1 MCLLK
6 SKILHHGISGYNNGS
21 WFTLTIVCMQLIVI
35 ISAIIVQVFLTVK
48 KISPFISLLIVAV
61 LSGLALGMTPANLI
75 KSIEAG
81 VGSTM
86 GGLALIICLG
96 AILGKIL
103 EESGAAEKI
112 SLTLIKSFGEKNIQW
127 AVLLTG
133 FLIGIPLYY
142 NAGFVILVP
151 LVFMLAKKTGL
162 PLLYIAIP
170 MAASLSTTHCFL
182 PPHPGPAV
190 LINAFK
196 ADVGKT
202 LLYGIC
208 IAIPAVIVAGPL
220 LGRQLKKIS
229 SSDLNLFNSTA
240 ANIKILPKALPS
252 FLIALLPVILI
263 TLSVVAENFLP
274 AGILQTAFLFLGNST
289 IALLLSVIIG
299 FGYFGV
305 LQNVKMEVQ
314 MQWLNSAISGIA
326 LILLIITAG
335 GVFKQVL
342 TDSGTGTYISSFS
355 SKWNMPPLV
364 FAWVVTALLRVMIGS
379 ATVAGITA
387 AGVVAPLLV
396 QHQVAPEL
404 MVLAVGAGSVFGS
417 HINDSGFWMFK
428 EFFKLSLKQT
438 FLSWTVM
445 ETLISILGLIG
456 VLLLD
461 MIV

>member
-1 MCLLK
+1 M
-6 SKILHHGISGYNNGS
+6 
-21 WFTLTIVCMQLIVI
+21 
-35 ISAIIVQVFLTVK
+35 
-48 KISPFISLLIVAV
+48 SLLIVAI
-61 LSGLALGMTPANLI
+61 LTGLGLGMKPEALL

-81 VGSTM
+81 VGSTL

-96 AILGKIL
+96 AVLGKIL

-112 SLTLIKSFGEKNIQW
+112 AVTLIKSFGEQNIQW

-162 PLLYIAIP
+162 PLLYIAVP

-182 PPHPGPAV
+182 PPHPGPVV

-196 ADVGKT
+196 ADTGKT

-208 IAIPAVIVAGPL
+208 IAIPAVIIAGPL
-220 LGRQLKKIS
+220 LGKRLKKIS
-229 SSDLNLFNSTA
+229 PIDLNLFNPITTR
-240 ANIKILPKALPS
+240 NKVLPNALPS
-252 FLIALLPVILI
+252 FLVALLPVILI
-263 TLSVVAENFLP
+263 TVSVIAENFL
-274 AGILQTAFLFLGNST
+274 AKGGVQTVFLFIGNST
-289 IALLLSVIIG
+289 IALLFSVIAAFI
-299 FGYFGV
+299 YFGI
-305 LQNVKMEVQ
+305 LQKVQMETQ
-314 MQWLNSAISGIA
+314 MQWLNTAINSIA
-326 LILLIITAG
+326 MILLIITAG

-342 TDSGTGTYISSFS
+342 TDSGTGNYISSFS

-387 AGVVAPLLV
+387 AGVVAPLLE
-396 QHQVAPEL
+396 QHNVSPEL
-404 MVLAVGAGSVFGS
+404 MVLAVGSGSVFGS

-438 FLSWTVM
+438 FLSWTIM
-445 ETLISILGLIG
+445 ETVISILGLMG
-456 VLLLD
+456 VLLLNII
-461 MIV
+461 M

>member
-1 MCLLK
+1 
-6 SKILHHGISGYNNGS
+6 
-21 WFTLTIVCMQLIVI
+21 MQLFII
-35 ISAIIVQVFLTVK
+35 ISAILIQILLTTK
-48 KISPFISLLIVAV
+48 KVSPFLSLLFVAIF
-61 LSGLALGMTPANLI
+61 SGLLLGMQPQAIL

-81 VGSTM
+81 VGSTL

-96 AILGKIL
+96 AVLGKIL

-112 SLTLIKSFGEKNIQW
+112 AATLIKGFGEKNIQW

-151 LVFMLAKKTGL
+151 LVFVLAKKTGL

-182 PPHPGPAV
+182 PPHPGPVV

-208 IAIPAVIVAGPL
+208 IAIPAVLIAGPL
-220 LGRQLKKIS
+220 LGKQLKKIS
-229 SSDLNLFNSTA
+229 SADANLFNTTVTT
-240 ANIKILPKALPS
+240 NKVLPNALPS

-263 TLSVVAENFLP
+263 TLSVIADNFL
-274 AGILQTAFLFLGNST
+274 AKGWLQTTFLFIGNST
-289 IALLLSVIIG
+289 IALLLSVLVA
-299 FGYFGV
+299 FLYFGV
-305 LQNVKMEVQ
+305 LQKVKMETQ
-314 MQWLNSAISGIA
+314 MQWFSTAISGIA
-326 LILLIITAG
+326 MILLIITAG

-342 TDSGTGTYISSFS
+342 TDSGTGNYIASFS

-387 AGVVAPLLV
+387 AGVVAPLLA
-396 QHQVAPEL
+396 QHNVSPEL
-404 MVLAVGAGSVFGS
+404 MVLAVGSGSVFGS
-417 HINDSGFWMFK
+417 HINDSGFWMYK

-445 ETLISILGLIG
+445 ETTISIVGLIG
-456 VLLLD
+456 VLILNAV
-461 MIV
+461 I